1 MSVGMWQK
9 YNATKLLTSI
19 KSTNEP
25 LNSFSFPS
33 VTVCSQNRFSKTKL
47 SRLRTQ
53 YTQLHQLT
61 DYEIELILRI
71 VIKPDSSS
79 YYIDELK
86 AIQKILDVNGVTI
99 AQLIN
104 FTEQVQV

>member
-1 MSVGMWQK
+1 MHFTG
-9 YNATKLLTSI
+9 KLRAQILTYASKRI
-19 KSTNEP
+19 
-25 LNSFSFPS
+25 FWGFHF
-33 VTVCSQNRFSKTKL
+33 CFSKTKL